1 MLNAE
6 RKKEII
12 DQFKRK
18 EGDTGSSEVQIA
30 LLTERINCLTEH
42 LTKHKKDSHSRQGL
56 FKLVGQ
62 RRDLLKYLHNS
73 DIDKYRGLIQ
83 ELGIR
88 DRFGIR
94 NA

>member
-1 MLNAE
+1 MLNVE

-30 LLTERINCLTEH
+30 LLTERISHLTEH
-42 LTKHKKDSHSRQGL
+42 LTEHKKDNHSRQGL
-56 FKLVGQ
+56 FKLVGK
-62 RRDLLKYLHNS
+62 RKDLLKYLHNS
-73 DIDKYRGLIQ
+73 DIGKYRGLIQ

-88 DRFGIR
+88 DLFGIA